1 MALIHGLHTRNLRGD
16 LLGGLTAAVVALPL
30 ALAFGN
36 AALGPGGAIYGL
48 YGAIVTGFIAALLG
62 GTPSQV
68 SGPTGPMSVTVAGVV
83 SSLAAVGVS
92 TDLGAGEMLPM
103 VMAAVA
109 IGGVFEALLGV
120 FRLGRFITLVPYSV
134 VSGFMSGIGFII
146 LILQIGPF
154 MGVSTTGG
162 VIGCLT
168 ALAEVPLPNPA
179 AISIGVMTVAVVFFT
194 PGRIRQWVPSPL
206 LALLIVTPLSLLM
219 FNDDRLQSLGLEP
232 LNRIGA
238 IPDGGL
244 RFVMPNFSQ
253 HLSELLKAGVVL
265 ALLGAIDSLLTSLV
279 ADNITQTNHDSNR
292 ELIGQGI
299 ANTASGLLSGLPG
312 AGATMRT
319 VINIKSGGATPIS
332 GMTHSVV
339 LLLVLLG
346 AGPMAAEIPTALL
359 AGILIKV
366 GLDIIDWSFL
376 LRAHRLSIK
385 TAALMYA
392 VMLMTVFWDLIWGV
406 LVGMFVANLLTVDA
420 ITQTQ
425 LQGMDD
431 DNQNLESISDRESLS
446 GEERQLIRACGNQL
460 MLFRL
465 RGPLS
470 FGAAKGISARI
481 GLISNYEVL
490 ILDISDVP
498 RIGVTASLA
507 IERMVQ
513 EAQSLG
519 RLAIVAG
526 AKQKPKERLQRFG
539 VDMTTETRLKA
550 LQLAHSQITRSR
562 DQLPCQDTSPNQ
574 DKDQPRIHRQRL
586 LLINR
591 SVCRFAGTAV
601 NISEEIHVESHVST
615 SDCP

>member
-154 MGVSTTGG
+154 IGVSTTGG

-526 AKQKPKERLQRFG
+526 AKQKPRERLQRFG

-574 DKDQPRIHRQRL
+574 DKDQP
-586 LLINR
+586 
-591 SVCRFAGTAV
+591 
-601 NISEEIHVESHVST
+601 
-615 SDCP
+615 

>member
-48 YGAIVTGFIAALLG
+48 YGAIVTGFVAALLG
-62 GTPSQV
+62 GTPAQV

-92 TDLGAGEMLPM
+92 SDLSAGEMLPL

-109 IGGVFEALLGV
+109 IGGIFEALLGV
-120 FRLGRFITLVPYSV
+120 LRLGRFITLVPYSV

-154 MGVSTTGG
+154 IGVTTTGG
-162 VIGCLT
+162 VVGCLT
-168 ALAEVPLPNPA
+168 TMAELPLPNPA
-179 AISIGVMTVAVVFFT
+179 ALSIGVMTLAVVFLT
-194 PGRIRQWVPSPL
+194 PARIRQWVPSPL
-206 LALLIVTPLSLLM
+206 LALLIVTPLSLLL

-232 LNRIGA
+232 LNRIGT
-238 IPDGGL
+238 IPEGGL

-253 HLSELLKAGVVL
+253 HLPELIKAGLVL

-299 ANTASGLLSGLPG
+299 ANTISGLLSGLPG

-319 VINIKSGGATPIS
+319 VINIKSGGATPLS
-332 GMTHSVV
+332 GMTHSLV

-346 AGPMAAEIPTALL
+346 AGTFAAEIPTALL

-366 GLDIIDWSFL
+366 GLDIIDWGFL
-376 LRAHRLSIK
+376 LRAHRLSVK

-425 LQGMDD
+425 LQGMDE
-431 DNQNLESISDRESLS
+431 DNPQKGDKLQIENLSEQ
-446 GEERQLIRACGNQL
+446 ERRLMECCGGQL

-470 FGAAKGISARI
+470 FGAAKGISARM
-481 GLISNYEVL
+481 GLVSNYQVL
-490 ILDISDVP
+490 ILDITDVP
-498 RIGVTASLA
+498 RMGVTAALA

-513 EAQSLG
+513 EAQMLG
-519 RLAIVAG
+519 RVAFVAG
-526 AKQKPKERLQRFG
+526 ANQRLKERLERFG
-539 VDMTTETRLKA
+539 VNAVMTDRLDA
-550 LQLAHSQITRSR
+550 LRRASDHLT
-562 DQLPCQDTSPNQ
+562 L
-574 DKDQPRIHRQRL
+574 KRI
-586 LLINR
+586 
-591 SVCRFAGTAV
+591 S
-601 NISEEIHVESHVST
+601 
-615 SDCP
+615 